1 MLNEAGNPSLPPCK
15 GYLLGSWWFHVAWLS
30 AQEESERPW
39 LTHLIP
45 SVLLAE
51 RHREKLA
58 RGGEG
63 RGSNAHHASCLQTSC
78 RLIPRILSSLFPIK
92 KSLKAAGSQEIS
104 SRIRKSRYIYRYR
117 YSSEQV
123 GGDKKSGK
131 VMKQKQ
137 YPTKNSV

>member
-1 MLNEAGNPSLPPCK
+1 MLNEAGNPSLPPRK

-63 RGSNAHHASCLQTSC
+63 RGSNAHHSSCLQTSC
-78 RLIPRILSSLFPIK
+78 RLVPQILSSLFPTK
-92 KSLKAAGSQEIS
+92 KSLKAVGSQEIS
-104 SRIRKSRYIYRYR
+104 SRIRKSRYIYVYIVVSRW
-117 YSSEQV
+117 E
-123 GGDKKSGK
+123 GTKKVAKS
-131 VMKQKQ
+131 
-137 YPTKNSV
+137 